1 MSAYG
6 NMKMNPMAVAE
17 LASAE
22 QYLHTRF
29 EHDAEFVEGRIVPR
43 PVPTWEHACI
53 QGFLVEELR
62 IIGRRLGI
70 FAVPEQR
77 VQVRP
82 DRFRVPD
89 VCVVA
94 ERPDGTFGRR
104 IVTQPPWLCVEI
116 LSPEDTTVETLDR
129 VREYLSF
136 GVKWVWVIDPVSR
149 SGQGHGNNSV
159 ASVDDGIFSTDLF
172 SVDLSRA
179 EF

>member
-1 MSAYG
+1 MG
-6 NMKMNPMAVAE
+6 IIPMAVAQ

-22 QYLHTRF
+22 QYLRTSF
-29 EHDAEFVEGRIVPR
+29 EHDAEFVEGKIVER

-53 QGFLVEELR
+53 QGFLIRELWE
-62 IIGRRLGI
+62 IGRRQGL
-70 FAVPEQR
+70 FTVPEQR

-82 DRFRVPD
+82 NRFRVPD
-89 VCVVA
+89 VCVVSN
-94 ERPDGTFGRR
+94 RPDGTLGRR
-104 IVTQPPWLCVEI
+104 IVTQPPYLCIEI
-116 LSPEDTTVETLDR
+116 LSPEDTTVETLDK

-149 SGQGHGNNSV
+149 SGQIHGSDSV
-159 ASVDDGIFSTDLF
+159 GRAEDSIFSTDLF

>member
-1 MSAYG
+1 ME
-6 NMKMNPMAVAE
+6 MNLMAVAG

-22 QYLHTRF
+22 QYLHTSF
-29 EHDAEFVEGRIVPR
+29 EHDAEFVEGRIVER

-53 QGFLVEELR
+53 QGFLIRELWA
-62 IIGRRLGI
+62 IGRRHGL
-70 FAVPEQR
+70 FTVPEQR

-94 ERPDGTFGRR
+94 DRPDGTFGRR
-104 IVTQPPWLCVEI
+104 IVTQPPYLCVEI
-116 LSPEDTTVETLDR
+116 LSPEDVEVETLDK
-129 VREYLSF
+129 VREYLNF
-136 GVKWVWVIDPVSR
+136 DVKWVWVIDPVSR
-149 SGQGHGNNSV
+149 RGQVHSRNSV
-159 ASVDDGIFSTDLF
+159 ASVEDSIFSTDLF

>member
-1 MSAYG
+1 
-6 NMKMNPMAVAE
+6 MAVADP
-17 LASAE
+17 ATAE
-22 QYLHTRF
+22 QYLRTSF
-29 EHDAEFVEGRIVPR
+29 EHDAEFVEGRIVER

-53 QGFLVEELR
+53 QGFLIEELR
-62 IIGRRLGI
+62 VIGRRLGL

-104 IVTQPPWLCVEI
+104 IVTQPPYLCVEI
-116 LSPEDTTVETLDR
+116 LSPEDSAVETLDK

-136 GVKWVWVIDPVSR
+136 GVQWVWVIDPVSR
-149 SGQGHGNNSV
+149 SGQVHGGNSMARV
-159 ASVDDGIFSTDLF
+159 EDNIFSTDLF

>member
-1 MSAYG
+1 
-6 NMKMNPMAVAE
+6 MAVAD

-22 QYLHTRF
+22 QYLRTSF
-29 EHDAEFVEGRIVPR
+29 EHDAEFVEGRIIER

-53 QGFLVEELR
+53 QGFLVRELWAV
-62 IIGRRLGI
+62 GRRHGL
-70 FAVPEQR
+70 FTVPEQR
-77 VQVRP
+77 VHVRP

-94 ERPDGTFGRR
+94 DRPDGAFGRR
-104 IVTQPPWLCVEI
+104 IVTQPPYLCVEI
-116 LSPEDTTVETLDR
+116 LSPEDTAVETLDK
-129 VREYLSF
+129 VREYLHF

-149 SGQGHGNNSV
+149 SGQVHGNNGV
-159 ASVDDGIFSTDLF
+159 ASVEDGIFSTDLF